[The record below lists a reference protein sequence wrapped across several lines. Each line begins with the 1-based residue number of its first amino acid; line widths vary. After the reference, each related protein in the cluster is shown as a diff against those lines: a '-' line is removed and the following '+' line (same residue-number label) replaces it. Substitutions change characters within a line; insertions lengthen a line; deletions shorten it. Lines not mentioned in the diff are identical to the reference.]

1 MRQVDRQDGLHRL
14 AAPGRV
20 GTNFFFSFFLARS
33 SQRGDYP
40 FRFVTERPKEQKW
53 PTGPQENILTLTL
66 WSNWATLLLS
76 LSLSH
81 ARSRFSA
88 KPVLNVNHDA
98 HDVAET
104 CSIQLESPLKWNC
117 NCQTRKEDMQY
128 VQYSLAEC
136 TLDKR
141 WTWAIPN
148 PRFSVAIF
156 FFPWDL
162 QEWILIA
169 WLINPILIC
178 APTRLATMAATSS
191 STLYYGLDPAP
202 VPNEVFEWLPRSFD
216 EAGNPST
223 TSLDPLF
230 RWGWFRTR

>member
-20 GTNFFFSFFLARS
+20 GTNFFFSFFSGQIESTWWLS
-33 SQRGDYP
+33 VS
-40 FRFVTERPKEQKW
+40 FRNRKTERAKVADRSPGEYSHAHTMIELGNT
-53 PTGPQENILTLTL
+53 P
-66 WSNWATLLLS
+66 S

-88 KPVLNVNHDA
+88 KLVLNVNHDA

-104 CSIQLESPLKWNC
+104 CSVQLESPLKWNC